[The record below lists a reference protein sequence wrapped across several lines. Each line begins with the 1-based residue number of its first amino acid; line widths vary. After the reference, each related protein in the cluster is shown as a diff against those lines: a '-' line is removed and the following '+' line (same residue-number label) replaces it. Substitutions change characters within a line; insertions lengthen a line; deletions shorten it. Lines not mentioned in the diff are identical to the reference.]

1 MKQLFDSKLFEGLGK
16 VADCLIVSFFWLMC
30 CLPIVT
36 IGAAT
41 TAMYYTV
48 HKSIIGDREYVTR
61 CFFSSF
67 KDNFKQATI
76 CNLVLLAVLL
86 ILGVDAYIVYQ
97 MAVAGES
104 SAFIFYF
111 FLVAILYVIGWG
123 CVLFPY
129 MARFQNTTKN
139 TLKSA
144 VFLEMRHLPTSI
156 ALIASLIL
164 TVFLILYV
172 PLCVL
177 FMPAVLFLLYDFLL
191 ERVFRKYMNE
201 EDLAREL
208 EYKRQRNEDRR
219 R

>member
-30 CLPIVT
+30 CLPVVT

-129 MARFQNTTKN
+129 MAHSRI
-139 TLKSA
+139 
-144 VFLEMRHLPTSI
+144 P
-156 ALIASLIL
+156 
-164 TVFLILYV
+164 
-172 PLCVL
+172 
-177 FMPAVLFLLYDFLL
+177 
-191 ERVFRKYMNE
+191 
-201 EDLAREL
+201 
-208 EYKRQRNEDRR
+208 QRIR
-219 R
+219 